1 MELHKGAYLV
11 RRRLIVATPAVIV
24 FVCLGLVGVE
34 DIGNPPWLSVGLG
47 MALSA
52 VFLEPYFAGPR
63 SALVNGAAAA
73 LAILSTSQG
82 EISALW
88 WVALAGMLCIA
99 ALGLTAS
106 VTHSGSLN
114 RVSKAIVSRLG
125 RAPVVGG
132 TALLLCVLVAA
143 SNEQNNFQWLFLG
156 SIILVAAIST
166 DWMRLLSATRKS
178 AESSLAV
185 AAIGPRML
193 LVAESPAEYVPGT
206 GVTISHLSQE
216 AHATVMARLPHPE
229 GTRYELA
236 LDLDCADLCPQL
248 PAEISIAPAD
258 GHEHLVAAVGAGST
272 QHILEFEPLTDL
284 QIGAPVSV
292 QRGDGDVLYQ
302 VVQSRL
308 KESSWGGARAVVAH
322 AQARLVGRPHSNE
335 LRGGANLP
343 VPHEAI
349 FDATDRS
356 EDMPDGYHRVG
367 VLKGTGIQIGLHLDR
382 GRQGH
387 IAVLGMSGMG
397 KTVAATRICEA
408 CGGSNVV
415 VALDT
420 TGEYRSRLGFPAWQ
434 QGDFDTL
441 GHFAYEPAG
450 HQPPLA
456 TAFIKE
462 CMDAGSNQYRKREEP
477 TPRVVLLEE
486 AHNFVPEFPLALRDH
501 QKPIGESTRYIMQ
514 ARKFAITFLI
524 VSQRTAVVS
533 KTALSQCEN
542 YIILKTL
549 DKTSLEYFESVV
561 GPEVRNA
568 IPTLGRYEAVCVG
581 PAFNADEPVIVK
593 LSNEQVTAQPTGH
606 PVENE

>member
-11 RRRLIVATPAVIV
+11 RRRLLVATPAAII
-24 FVCLGLVGVE
+24 FVALGLIGT
-34 DIGNPPWLSVGLG
+34 DGIGNPPWLSVGLG

-63 SALVNGAAAA
+63 SALANGAAAA
-73 LAILSTSQG
+73 LAILSTPRG
-82 EISALW
+82 EIETLW
-88 WVALAGMLCIA
+88 WISLVGMGCIA
-99 ALGLTAS
+99 TLGLIAS
-106 VTHSGSLN
+106 VTHRGSVN
-114 RVSKAIVSRLG
+114 RISKGISSRLG

-132 TALLLCVLVAA
+132 SLLLLCVLIAA
-143 SNEQNNFQWLFLG
+143 ADTHDGFQWLFVG
-156 SIILVAAIST
+156 SAILVAAIST
-166 DWMRLLSATRKS
+166 DWMRLLSATRR
-178 AESSLAV
+178 LPV
-185 AAIGPRML
+185 AATAVSAVGPRML
-193 LVAESPAEYVPGT
+193 LVADTPADYSSGT
-206 GVTISHLSQE
+206 TVSISHAEQT
-216 AHATVMARLPHPE
+216 APATIVARLPHPE
-229 GTRYELA
+229 GTRHQVA
-236 LDLDCADLCPQL
+236 LSVDCADLCPEL
-248 PAEISIAPAD
+248 PAEIDIAPAQD
-258 GHEHLVAAVGAGST
+258 PEPLVAAVGAGST
-272 QHILEFEPLTDL
+272 QHTLEFEPLSDL
-284 QIGAPVSV
+284 PVGAPVSV
-292 QRGDGDVLYQ
+292 RRGEDSILYQ

-308 KESSWGGARAVVAH
+308 KENTWDGTRAITTH
-322 AQARLVGRPHSNE
+322 AQARLVGRPDVNE

-343 VPHEAI
+343 VPHEPI
-349 FDATDRS
+349 FDATS
-356 EDMPDGYHRVG
+356 LSQSLPAGFHQVG
-367 VLKGTGIQIGLHLDR
+367 VLKETDIQIGLKLDK

-408 CGGSNVV
+408 FGAANVV

-420 TGEYRSRLGFPAWQ
+420 TGEYQSRLNFSRWTK
-434 QGDFDTL
+434 GDFNTL
-441 GHFAYEPAG
+441 GHFAHEPAG

-462 CMDAGSNQYRKREEP
+462 CMDAGSNQYRNNEDP
-477 TPRVVLLEE
+477 TPRVVVLEE
-486 AHNFVPEFPLALRDH
+486 AHNFIPEFPLALRDH
-501 QKPIGESTRYIMQ
+501 QKQIGESTRYIMQ
-514 ARKFAITFLI
+514 ARKFAISFLI

-593 LSNEQVTAQPTGH
+593 LSHNQPANQQ
-606 PVENE
+606 PVAAN